1 MLLLTATGITF
12 SRGIKTADV
21 PITVGG
27 IDGRVSQVPNLI
39 DPSDT
44 AVKYKYST
52 GDAAPYTPVT
62 PDLGAVVDGVG
73 SINAGDVYYIDT
85 VGYSGNILVTLYV
98 TNQRDLFQN
107 YTDLDLS
114 PNVREGE
121 SGNWSQSVTA
131 GGDTIAGVHH
141 LTFVND
147 DMSLILQGGTCYCI
161 SIDDGHYVCVDP
173 EALIGSV
180 LPTFYLE
187 VRPN

>member
-1 MLLLTATGITF
+1 MITATGITF
-12 SRGIKTADV
+12 SRNVKTADV

-27 IDGRVSQVPNLI
+27 IDGRVSEVPNLI

-44 AVKYKYST
+44 AIKYKYST
-52 GDAAPYTPVT
+52 GDVAPYTPVI
-62 PDLGAVVDGVG
+62 PDLGPVVDGVG
-73 SINAGDVYYIDT
+73 SFTAGDVYYIDT
-85 VGYSGNILVTLYV
+85 AGYSGNFLVTLYI
-98 TNQRDLFQN
+98 TNQRELFQN
-107 YTDLDLS
+107 YTDLDIS

-121 SGNWSQSVTA
+121 SGDWSQATTA

-147 DMSLILQGGTCYCI
+147 DMNLILQGNTCYCI

-173 EALIGSV
+173 EDTIGTT
-180 LPTFYLE
+180 LPSFYIE